1 MNPRNRAA
9 RFAAAL
15 TVAGFAWAILL
26 SVAPQWHERIHADAN
41 RVEHS
46 CAVTFVAS
54 GSYEHSAQPSLVGAP
69 GLAPQFSE
77 IPALRSVWV
86 PPLFLVAHIFAH
98 APPAK

>member
-1 MNPRNRAA
+1 MKQNSRA
-9 RFAAAL
+9 L
-15 TVAGFAWAILL
+15 VATLL
-26 SVAPQWHERIHADAN
+26 SLWFLWTLALGVSPQLHHRVHPDANHAD
-41 RVEHS
+41 HS

-54 GSYEHSAQPSLVGAP
+54 GSYEHSAQPSLVSAP

-98 APPAK
+98 APPAR